1 MVSPKQVRYLVKKN
15 KQILPLKDRIVN
27 ILAVGIL
34 ILLGFIV
41 VGDFTV
47 ALEENRPIDDS
58 VIHLLQITITGLIG
72 IIGTY
77 FGMNNNNKKE

>member
-1 MVSPKQVRYLVKKN
+1 
-15 KQILPLKDRIVN
+15 LKDRIVN
-27 ILAVGIL
+27 ILAIGIL

-41 VGDFTV
+41 VGDFAV

-77 FGMNNNNKKE
+77 FGMNNSNNNKN

>member
-1 MVSPKQVRYLVKKN
+1 M
-15 KQILPLKDRIVN
+15 KDRIVN
-27 ILAVGIL
+27 ILVIGIL

-77 FGMNNNNKKE
+77 FGMNNNKN

>member
-1 MVSPKQVRYLVKKN
+1 
-15 KQILPLKDRIVN
+15 LKDRIVN
-27 ILAVGIL
+27 ILVIGIL

-41 VGDFTV
+41 IGDFTV

-77 FGMNNNNKKE
+77 FGMNNNKN